1 MFTTKKQEMPMTK
14 KNLLLLSLPVIVF
27 GMCSIAIG
35 FLMTGGNFT
44 SLLTEVVT
52 FGSKV
57 VSSDGNVSVVQSA
70 GSINLG
76 SSKITGGD
84 YEVIGGGAGSG
95 IVSSAGPSTDLDN
108 VKVYPNPYKPGSGTI
123 YDNSSLGEGIVFSN
137 LTANANIKIFNIAG
151 ELVAEFNE
159 TDGDG
164 MYLWNTRNPN
174 GEKIASGVYIY
185 YVTNPNNNSHKA
197 KGRIVIVR

>member
-1 MFTTKKQEMPMTK
+1 MTK
-14 KNLLLLSLPVIVF
+14 KSLILSLPLIVF
-27 GMCSIAIG
+27 AMSSIVMG
-35 FLMTGGNFT
+35 FLMTGGDFT
-44 SLLTEVVT
+44 SLLTEIVA
-52 FGSKV
+52 FGSKI
-57 VSSDGNVSVVQSA
+57 VSSDGEVSVVQSA

-76 SSKITGGD
+76 SSRITGGD

-95 IVSSAGPSTDLDN
+95 IITFAGPSADLDN

-123 YDNSSLGEGIVFSN
+123 YDNPSLGEGIVFSN

-159 TDGDG
+159 TDSDG
-164 MYLWNTRNPN
+164 MYLWNTRNSN

-185 YVTNPNNNSHKA
+185 FITNPNDKSQKA

>member
-1 MFTTKKQEMPMTK
+1 MTK

-27 GMCSIAIG
+27 GMCGIAIG
-35 FLMTGGNFT
+35 FLMSGGSFT

-76 SSKITGGD
+76 SSKIAGGD
-84 YEVIGGGAGSG
+84 YEVISVGAGSG
-95 IVSSAGPSTDLDN
+95 IVSSSGPSADLDN

-159 TDGDG
+159 TDSDG
-164 MYLWNTRNPN
+164 MYLWNTRNSN

-185 YVTNPNNNSHKA
+185 YVTNPNNNSQKA

>member
-1 MFTTKKQEMPMTK
+1 MTK
-14 KNLLLLSLPVIVF
+14 KSLILSLPLIVLAMS
-27 GMCSIAIG
+27 GIVMG
-35 FLMTGGNFT
+35 FLMTGGDFT
-44 SLLTEVVT
+44 SLLTEIVT
-52 FGSKV
+52 FGSKI

-76 SSKITGGD
+76 SSRITGGD

-123 YDNSSLGEGIVFSN
+123 YDNPSPGEGIVFSN

-159 TDGDG
+159 TDSDG
-164 MYLWNTRNPN
+164 MYLWNTRNSN

-185 YVTNPNNNSHKA
+185 FITNPADNKQKA
-197 KGRIVIVR
+197 RGRIVIIR